1 MTRAKPAVVVA
12 VHDGFYGCGTG
23 AGASNHAFLRVACGL
38 LDPDVRMIVMP
49 VELKPDS
56 PEYDPHWHAA
66 SLEIVTRAGGEVIP
80 VSNGTAGATRFGG
93 LDCFRQASASA
104 AKAITAAISQAPR
117 SLVVAFDAP
126 FFGLAPLLQDR
137 NAQDTVIVARA
148 TAAMHA
154 PGDHERVTWERD
166 GLSALAVSGGH
177 VAATSRHIRKHLS
190 SAYAIPDESIID
202 LINGLTPEEAPSR
215 SARDCCELLPPGAG
229 RGFLLSYGRAEP
241 YKGFDDLLHALPIVN
256 RTGIRV
262 PHLVLGAVTD
272 EARGEGTGPGI
283 TGYQRHLAVRIEREN
298 LDVTLRTRFDPRFRD
313 LLGHPALAAVIVPS
327 RQEPFGRIPLE
338 AYQAARPGR
347 SHLGRRP
354 GRDRRRRAHRVHGR
368 TGQPGVAGGRDLPRA
383 HRQPRSAAA
392 ATRPRPE
399 RHRRALRLPRQ
410 HPVVLRSQGTVGL
423 AGRSVRVARR

>member
-1 MTRAKPAVVVA
+1 VTRAKPAVVVA

-38 LDPDVRMIVMP
+38 LAPDVRMIVMP

-56 PEYDPHWHAA
+56 PEYAPDWHAA

-148 TAAMHA
+148 TAALHA

-177 VAATSRHIRKHLS
+177 IATTSRHIRKHLS

-241 YKGFDDLLHALPIVN
+241 YKGFDVLLHALPIVN

-283 TGYQRHLAVRIEREN
+283 TGYQRHLATRIEREN

-338 AYQAARPGR
+338 AYQAGASPVVATSAGGLAEIVAEGHTGFTAEPDNPASLAAAIFRALTVSPAQ
-347 SHLGRRP
+347 
-354 GRDRRRRAHRVHGR
+354 RRRLLAH
-368 TGQPGVAGGRDLPRA
+368 
-383 HRQPRSAAA
+383 
-392 ATRPRPE
+392 
-399 RHRRALRLPRQ
+399 
-410 HPVVLRSQGTVGL
+410 
-423 AGRSVRVARR
+423 GRSVTAEHFDYRANIRSFFGARAPWALRAGQST

>member
-1 MTRAKPAVVVA
+1 VTRAKPAVVVA

-23 AGASNHAFLRVACGL
+23 AGASNRAFLRVACGL
-38 LDPDVRMIVMP
+38 LDPDVQMIVMP
-49 VELKPDS
+49 IDLKPDS
-56 PEYDPHWHAA
+56 PEYDPDWHAT

-80 VSNGTAGATRFGG
+80 VGNGTAGATRFGG

-137 NAQDTVIVARA
+137 NAQNTVIVARA
-148 TAAMHA
+148 TAALHA
-154 PGDHERVTWERD
+154 PGDHERIRWERD
-166 GLSALAVSGGH
+166 GLAALAASGGH
-177 VAATSRHIRKHLS
+177 VAATSRHIRKHLN
-190 SAYAIPDESIID
+190 SAYGIPDESITD
-202 LINGLTPEEAPSR
+202 LINGLTPEEATSR

-256 RTGIRV
+256 QTGIRV
-262 PHLVLGAVTD
+262 PCLVLGAVTD
-272 EARGEGTGPGI
+272 EARGEGPSGPGI
-283 TGYQRHLAVRIEREN
+283 TAYQRHLAARIEREN

-338 AYQAARPGR
+338 AYQAGASPVVATSAGGLAEVVAEGHTGFTAEPGNPASLATAIFR
-347 SHLGRRP
+347 ALTVSP
-354 GRDRRRRAHRVHGR
+354 AQRRRLLAH
-368 TGQPGVAGGRDLPRA
+368 
-383 HRQPRSAAA
+383 
-392 ATRPRPE
+392 
-399 RHRRALRLPRQ
+399 
-410 HPVVLRSQGTVGL
+410 
-423 AGRSVRVARR
+423 GRSVTAEHFDYRANIRSFLGARAPWALRNGQST